1 MVGHSPVEIRALEIV
16 HALLLHA
23 VRDADVDTV
32 RGKHSVDLSEH
43 LGGVGATTITTEDR
57 VEGTLV
63 NDGVEATISVLK
75 LAAIHLLVDEGGE
88 TLLVSLGHLLHNS
101 VRDVDVAHVLVAIL
115 VHLFG
120 ETYRQT
126 QEGLDTLLRSSK
138 TFISNSEAFKN
149 FEWLRSKF
157 KLEWDH
163 IVA

>member
-126 QEGLDTLLRSSK
+126 QEGLDTLLRGS
-138 TFISNSEAFKN
+138 
-149 FEWLRSKF
+149 
-157 KLEWDH
+157 
-163 IVA
+163 